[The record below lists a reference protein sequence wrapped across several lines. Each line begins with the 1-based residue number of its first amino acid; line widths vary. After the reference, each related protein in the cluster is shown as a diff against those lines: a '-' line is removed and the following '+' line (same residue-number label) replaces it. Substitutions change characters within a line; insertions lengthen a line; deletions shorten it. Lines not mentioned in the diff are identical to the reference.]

1 MHTPIIT
8 DHDHH
13 SQTPPHDAQTLAA
26 LPATTYAQTFNYYL
40 PEDLEHYLSTT
51 YTTENYLAYLAA
63 PRTAIWLAE
72 DTDAPHWATSW
83 QALLASPTLIAA
95 TRTVNSNASTS

>member
-26 LPATTYAQTFNYYL
+26 LPATTYAKTFNYYL

-63 PRTAIWLAE
+63 PAPPSGWQKIRT
-72 DTDAPHWATSW
+72 P
-83 QALLASPTLIAA
+83 PTRL
-95 TRTVNSNASTS
+95 RHGRLCWPPPP